1 MNKFFKYIGLISIL
15 LFSFY
20 YTDKLSYIVN
30 NNSRLVTEI
39 NDNKINYDIKSVSAL
54 IDGDYIIPGLN
65 GYAVD
70 VLKSYDKMK
79 YLDSFNSY
87 YLEYDIIKPS
97 ISLENNKEKIIKYGN
112 KKKNEISIIIKDNK
126 DIIDYIN
133 RYKIN
138 ITRVVDINTID
149 INNYYE
155 QINGDISNYKKIE
168 RILNRNNINKDIC
181 VIDSYNKNIC
191 IDNNKYLVEPSV
203 ILNNYNISNII
214 SEIKSGYIIYINDD
228 VSLENFK
235 MLLKQINYKN
245 INVVYLSKLISEEI
259 IYKTN

>member
-15 LFSFY
+15 LVSFY

-30 NNSRLVTEI
+30 NNSRLVSEI
-39 NDNKINYDIKSVSAL
+39 NDNKNKYNIESVSAL

-65 GYAVD
+65 GYAVN

-155 QINGDISNYKKIE
+155 QINGDINNYRKVE
-168 RILNRNNINKDIC
+168 SILNRNNINK
-181 VIDSYNKNIC
+181 NIC
-191 IDNNKYLVEPSV
+191 IIDNYIKDICIENNKYLVEASI

-214 SEIKSGYIIYINDD
+214 NGIKRGYIIYINDD
-228 VSLENFK
+228 VSIENFK
-235 MLLKQINYKN
+235 LLLKEINYKY
-245 INVVYLSKLISEEI
+245 ISIVYLSNMISEERD
-259 IYKTN
+259 

>member
-1 MNKFFKYIGLISIL
+1 MNKV
-15 LFSFY
+15 
-20 YTDKLSYIVN
+20 IV
-30 NNSRLVTEI
+30 
-39 NDNKINYDIKSVSAL
+39 A
-54 IDGDYIIPGLN
+54 IDFGTSWTT
-65 GYAVD
+65 YAFAF
-70 VLKSYDKMK
+70 
-79 YLDSFNSY
+79 LDSK
-87 YLEYDIIKPS
+87 EDIMCAKWS
-97 ISLENNKEKIIKYGN
+97 
-112 KKKNEISIIIKDNK
+112 
-126 DIIDYIN
+126 
-133 RYKIN
+133 
-138 ITRVVDINTID
+138 
-149 INNYYE
+149 
-155 QINGDISNYKKIE
+155 DISNYKKIE

-191 IDNNKYLVEPSV
+191 IDNNKYLVKPSV